1 MENLDRLCA
10 EYGHKFA
17 DKVSRIIFQ
26 LRDIPREIIND
37 LERGSLH
44 QRLIREF
51 NARKIKLNNMSI
63 EKENTIKWRIKSDR
77 GNFIIEEEAG
87 FLSVYKEDLT
97 VSDAKKA
104 ETLITKALGV
114 LQEQGLYAFV
124 LFCESRGSA
133 EKDGAEKIKDI
144 TRKLL
149 KDKLNLINGNDL
161 LKAIRE
167 EDGLASKLEDLM
179 LAIQVLEKSLIYAR
193 YHAKALSD
201 SQEKTEAIKGE
212 AT

>member
-10 EYGHKFA
+10 EYGYKFA
-17 DKVSRIIFQ
+17 DEVSKADKF
-26 LRDIPREIIND
+26 
-37 LERGSLH
+37 
-44 QRLIREF
+44 
-51 NARKIKLNNMSI
+51 
-63 EKENTIKWRIKSDR
+63 
-77 GNFIIEEEAG
+77 
-87 FLSVYKEDLT
+87 
-97 VSDAKKA
+97 DAKKA

-124 LFCESRGSA
+124 LFCESRGSV
-133 EKDGAEKIKDI
+133 EKDGAEKIKHI
-144 TRKLL
+144 TRELL
-149 KDKLNLINGNDL
+149 RDKLNLINGNNL

-201 SQEKTEAIKGE
+201 SSEQTKVSEET
-212 AT
+212 T